1 MLARVKVAITRRVR
15 RSPQGMML
23 PSLRHHTFVTISRLS
38 FFNLP
43 NSRTGGV
50 PSKPVKHR

>member
-1 MLARVKVAITRRVR
+1 MLARVKVAITGTARRHLR
-15 RSPQGMML
+15 TTL
-23 PSLRHHTFVTISRLS
+23 FSLRLRTLATISRLS

-43 NSRTGGV
+43 NSRTGGM